1 MTEFAKEEIMT
12 LSFIPGKTVEVPEI
26 TYQPDVTL
34 PAASTALIVVDMQN
48 DFVKPGGTLTNAA
61 AEVMIP
67 RLAALLDRARA
78 QNVRI
83 AYTQDSHLEGDP
95 EWTIWPEHCRVGTW
109 GWEIISDLKPRP
121 DDLVCPKNR
130 YDGFYGTWLDHFL
143 TRVWRVQHLV
153 IVGTVANIC
162 VLHTAASA
170 GLCWFNIVIP
180 ADGVSALTDFD
191 QALTL
196 RQASWLYLSKV
207 VRSTADIQFAA

>member
-1 MTEFAKEEIMT
+1 MT

-26 TYQPDVTL
+26 TYQPEVTL
-34 PAASTALIVVDMQN
+34 LAASTAVIVVDMQN
-48 DFVKPGGTLTNAA
+48 DFVKPGGTLTNEA
-61 AEVMIP
+61 AEVMVP
-67 RLAALLDRARA
+67 RLAQLLDRARA
-78 QNVRI
+78 QNARI

-109 GWEIISDLKPRP
+109 GWEIISELKPQP
-121 DDLVCPKNR
+121 DDLICPKNR

-143 TRVWRVQHLV
+143 TRVWHVENLI

-170 GLCWFNIVIP
+170 GLRWFNIVIP

-191 QALTL
+191 QAMTL
-196 RQASWLYLSKV
+196 RQASWLYRSQV
-207 VRSTADIQFAA
+207 VRHAGDIHFTA

>member
-1 MTEFAKEEIMT
+1 MT
-12 LSFIPGKTVEVPEI
+12 LSFIPGKTVEVPDI
-26 TYQPDVTL
+26 VYQPEVTL
-34 PAASTALIVVDMQN
+34 PAAATAVIVVDMQN

-61 AEVMIP
+61 AEVMVP
-67 RLAALLDRARA
+67 RLAALLDRARV

-95 EWTIWPEHCRVGTW
+95 EWAIWPEHCRVGTW
-109 GWEIISDLKPRP
+109 GWDIISELKPRP
-121 DDLVCPKNR
+121 EDLICPKNR

-143 TRVWRVQHLV
+143 MRVWHVENLV

-170 GLCWFNIVIP
+170 GLRWFNIIIP

-191 QALTL
+191 QAMTL
-196 RQASWLYLSKV
+196 RQASWLYLGKV
-207 VRSTADIQFAA
+207 VRSTAHIQFAA

>member
-1 MTEFAKEEIMT
+1 MT

-26 TYQPDVTL
+26 AFQPEVTL
-34 PAASTALIVVDMQN
+34 PAAASAVIVVDMQN

-67 RLAALLDRARA
+67 HLAALLARARA

-109 GWEIISDLKPRP
+109 GWEIISELKPQP
-121 DDLVCPKNR
+121 DDLICPKNR

-170 GLCWFNIVIP
+170 GLRWFNIVIP

-191 QALTL
+191 QAMTL

-207 VRSTADIQFAA
+207 VRGSADIHFAL